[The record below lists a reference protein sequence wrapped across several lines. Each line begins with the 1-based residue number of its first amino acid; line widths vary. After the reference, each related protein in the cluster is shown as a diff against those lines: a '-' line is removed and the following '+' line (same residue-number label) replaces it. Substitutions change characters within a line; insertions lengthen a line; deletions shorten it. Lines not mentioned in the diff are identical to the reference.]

1 MNHLQK
7 LASQVRIR
15 LFALIGLQTI
25 FVVGL
30 WRMLDSYGTWGDNV
44 NSAIVAILALLL
56 AWLVA
61 TLSAQLAL
69 EPTTALWQ
77 AVVHLLDGSRG
88 VAAPKVDKLHVGRE
102 LVTNLTTQ
110 IYQLASEAK
119 QLDTPS
125 GRGIGNG
132 GILKHL
138 PVPVIGL
145 DKDRNIAFAN
155 EATAAYMARPM
166 NELIGANFYSTVDLA
181 FSGDQTF
188 DLWLKET
195 VSQRANA
202 TTSWNRV
209 RFKAADGTLRQ
220 FDLAVEYNQD
230 NPEGV
235 DVILTMFDHSE
246 LYGQDD
252 EGISF
257 IALCVHELRTP
268 LTLLR
273 GYIEVFERE
282 LPADMQPE
290 LKDYIRKMNAA
301 ARQLTAFVSNILNV
315 ARAESDQLVLSL
327 QKNDWKE
334 VLENAVTNLSLLA
347 EVRGITLECTVAS
360 DLPAVGVDRV
370 SIYEVI
376 NNLVDN
382 AIKYSGD
389 GKKIV
394 VQSQL
399 KDGMVE
405 TTVRDE
411 GVGIPASI
419 VPNLFTKF
427 YRNFRNRSQ
436 IGGTGLGLYL
446 CKAIVGAH
454 GGNIWVQ
461 SKVGQG
467 TTIGFTLMPYD
478 KLAEELKNSDNK
490 EIVRG
495 AHGWIKNHSL
505 YRR

>member
-15 LFALIGLQTI
+15 LFALIALQTI

-30 WRMLDSYGTWGDNV
+30 WRVLDSYSLWGDNV
-44 NSAIVAILALLL
+44 NSAIVAVLALLFAWMVAAL
-56 AWLVA
+56 A
-61 TLSAQLAL
+61 TQLAL
-69 EPTTALWQ
+69 EPTAALWQ

-119 QLDTPS
+119 QLDAPA
-125 GRGIGNG
+125 GGQDNG
-132 GILKHL
+132 SILKHL

-145 DKDRNIAFAN
+145 DKDRNIAFVN
-155 EATAAYMARPM
+155 EAAANYTGRPLG
-166 NELIGANFYSTVDLA
+166 ELLGANFYSTLDLA
-181 FSGDQTF
+181 FSGDRTF

-195 VSQRANA
+195 VSKRANA
-202 TTSWNRV
+202 TTSWDRV
-209 RFKAADGTLRQ
+209 RFKAADDSLRQ

-230 NPEGV
+230 NPDGV

-246 LYGQDD
+246 LYSQDD

-301 ARQLTAFVSNILNV
+301 ARQLTAFVGNILNV

-334 VLENAVTNLSLLA
+334 VLENAVANLSLLA
-347 EVRGITLECTVAS
+347 EVRGITLECTVAA

-382 AIKYSGD
+382 AIKYSGE

-394 VQSQL
+394 IHSQL

-405 TTVRDE
+405 TTVKDE

-446 CKAIVGAH
+446 CKAIIGAH

>member
-7 LASQVRIR
+7 LVSQVRLRIFC
-15 LFALIGLQTI
+15 LVALQSLLVIGVWHLLSA
-25 FVVGL
+25 VSPL
-30 WRMLDSYGTWGDNV
+30 GDNV
-44 NSAIVAILALLL
+44 TLVIESIIVLLI
-56 AWLVA
+56 AWGVA
-61 TLSAQLAL
+61 VIASQLAL
-69 EPTTALWQ
+69 EPTAALWQ
-77 AVVHLLDGSRG
+77 AVVHLLDGKRG
-88 VAAPKVDKLHVGRE
+88 VQAPAIDKLHVGRE
-102 LVTNLTTQ
+102 LVTSLSTQ
-110 IYQLASEAK
+110 IYQLASEAVR
-119 QLDTPS
+119 LDAPKGTTGAGS
-125 GRGIGNG
+125 
-132 GILKHL
+132 ILKHL
-138 PVPVIGL
+138 PVPVMGL
-145 DKDRNIAFAN
+145 NKDHTIVFAN
-155 EATAAYMARPM
+155 EAAATYTGRPLD
-166 NELIGANFYSTVDLA
+166 EIIGADFYSTLDLA
-181 FSGDQTF
+181 FSGEKTF
-188 DLWLKET
+188 DLWLKE
-195 VSQRANA
+195 VGNNRANA
-202 TTSWNRV
+202 TASWDRV
-209 RFKAADGTLRQ
+209 RFKAADGSLRQ

-246 LYGQDD
+246 LYSQDD
-252 EGISF
+252 EGIGF

-282 LPADMQPE
+282 LPTDMQPE
-290 LKDYIRKMNAA
+290 LKDYVRKMNAA
-301 ARQLTAFVSNILNV
+301 ARQLTSFVGNILNV

-327 QKNDWKE
+327 QKNDWKD
-334 VLENAVTNLSLLA
+334 VVENATANLKLLA
-347 EVRGITLECTVAS
+347 EVRGISLECQVAP

-370 SIYEVI
+370 SIYEVM

-389 GKKIV
+389 SKKIV
-394 VQSQL
+394 ISSQMR
-399 KDGMVE
+399 DGMVE
-405 TTVRDE
+405 TTVQDW
-411 GVGIPASI
+411 GVGIPEST

-446 CKAIVGAH
+446 CKAIIAAH

-467 TTIGFTLMPYD
+467 TIIGFTLMPYD
-478 KLAEELKNSDNK
+478 KLAEEQKNSDNK

>member
-1 MNHLQK
+1 MDHLQQ
-7 LASQVRIR
+7 LASQVRLR
-15 LFALIGLQTI
+15 LFAFIALQTV

-30 WRMLDSYGTWGDNV
+30 WQVLDNYSPWGETV
-44 NSAIVAILALLL
+44 NSAIVALLALLL
-56 AWLVA
+56 AWVVSA
-61 TLSAQLAL
+61 LSTQLAL

-77 AVVHLLDGSRG
+77 AVVHLLEGSRG

-102 LVTNLTTQ
+102 LVTSLTTQ

-119 QLDTPS
+119 QLDAPAAGDGTS
-125 GRGIGNG
+125 S
-132 GILKHL
+132 ILKHL

-145 DKDRNIAFAN
+145 NKERNIAFAN
-155 EATAAYMARPM
+155 EAAASYIQRPLA
-166 NELIGANFYSTVDLA
+166 ELTGANFYSTFDLA
-181 FSGDQTF
+181 FSGEQTF
-188 DLWLKET
+188 DLWLKDID
-195 VSQRANA
+195 SRRANA
-202 TTSWNRV
+202 STSWDRV
-209 RFKAADGTLRQ
+209 RFKTADGTLRQ

-246 LYGQDD
+246 LYSQDD

-282 LPADMQPE
+282 LPADMEPE

-301 ARQLTAFVSNILNV
+301 ARQLTAFVGNILNV

-327 QKNDWKE
+327 QKNDWSE
-334 VLENAVTNLSLLA
+334 VLQSAVSNLKLLA
-347 EVRGITLECTVAS
+347 EVRGITLECTVAA

-370 SIYEVI
+370 SIYEVL

-389 GKKIV
+389 SKKIV
-394 VQSQL
+394 ISSQL

-405 TTVRDE
+405 TTVRDQ
-411 GVGIPASI
+411 GVGIQAST

-427 YRNFRNRSQ
+427 YRNFRNRAQ

-446 CKAIVGAH
+446 CKAIIGAH

-467 TTIGFTLMPYD
+467 TTVGFTLMPYD
-478 KLAEELKNSDNK
+478 KVAEELKNGDNK
-490 EIVRG
+490 DIVRG

>member
-7 LASQVRIR
+7 LVSQVRIR
-15 LFALIGLQTI
+15 LFALIALQTV

-30 WRMLDSYGTWGDNV
+30 WRVLDAYSIWGDNV
-44 NSAIVAILALLL
+44 NSAIVAILALLM
-56 AWLVA
+56 AWIVA
-61 TLSAQLAL
+61 ALGTQLAL

-88 VAAPKVDKLHVGRE
+88 VAAPKIDKLHVGRE
-102 LVTNLTTQ
+102 LVTNLSTQ

-119 QLDTPS
+119 QLDAPA
-125 GRGIGNG
+125 G
-132 GILKHL
+132 GEGTSSILKHL
-138 PVPVIGL
+138 PVPVLGL
-145 DKDRNIAFAN
+145 DKDSNIAFAN
-155 EATAAYMARPM
+155 EAAAGYTGRPM
-166 NELIGANFYSTVDLA
+166 NELIGANFYSTLDLA
-181 FSGDQTF
+181 FSGDKTF

-195 VSQRANA
+195 VSKRANA
-202 TTSWNRV
+202 TTSWDRV
-209 RFKAADGTLRQ
+209 RFTAADGTLRQ

-246 LYGQDD
+246 LYSQDD

-301 ARQLTAFVSNILNV
+301 ARQLTAFVGNILNV

-347 EVRGITLECTVAS
+347 EVRGISLECT
-360 DLPAVGVDRV
+360 
-370 SIYEVI
+370 VI

-394 VQSQL
+394 IHSQL

-446 CKAIVGAH
+446 CKAIIGAH

-461 SKVGQG
+461 SKLGQG

>member
-7 LASQVRIR
+7 LSSQVRIR
-15 LFALIGLQTI
+15 LFALIALQTI

-30 WRMLDSYGTWGDNV
+30 WRVLDSYGTWGDNV
-44 NSAIVAILALLL
+44 NSAIVSILALIL
-56 AWLVA
+56 AWLASAFA
-61 TLSAQLAL
+61 TQLAL

-77 AVVHLLDGSRG
+77 TIVHLLDGKRG
-88 VAAPKVDKLHVGRE
+88 VLPPTVDKLHVGRE
-102 LVTNLTTQ
+102 LVTSLSTQ
-110 IYQLASEAK
+110 IYQLASEATH
-119 QLDTPS
+119 LETPS
-125 GRGIGNG
+125 GTDGPSS
-132 GILKHL
+132 ILKHL

-145 DKDRNIAFAN
+145 DKAQNIVFAN
-155 EATAAYMARPM
+155 EAAANYSQHPDAD
-166 NELIGANFYSTVDLA
+166 LVGANFYSTFDLA
-181 FSGDQTF
+181 FSGDKTF
-188 DLWLKET
+188 DLWLKD
-195 VSQRANA
+195 VGNNRANA
-202 TTSWNRV
+202 STSWDRV
-209 RFKAADGTLRQ
+209 RFKTADGTLRQ
-220 FDLAVEYNQD
+220 FDLAAEYNQD

-235 DVILTMFDHSE
+235 DVILAMFDHSE
-246 LYGQDD
+246 LYSQDD

-282 LPADMQPE
+282 LPSDLQPE
-290 LKDYIRKMNAA
+290 LADYVRKMNAA
-301 ARQLTAFVSNILNV
+301 ARQLTAFVGNILNV

-327 QKNDWKE
+327 QKNNWAE
-334 VLENAVTNLSLLA
+334 VLENAVTNLKLLA
-347 EVRGITLECTVAS
+347 EVRGISLECTVAP
-360 DLPAVGVDRV
+360 DLPAAGVDRV
-370 SIYEVI
+370 SIYEVL

-389 GKKIV
+389 SKKIV
-394 VQSQL
+394 VKSYL
-399 KDGMVE
+399 KDGMIE
-405 TTVRDE
+405 TVIQDY

-446 CKAIVGAH
+446 CKAIIGAH

-461 SKVGQG
+461 SKVGEG

>member
-1 MNHLQK
+1 VNHLQK

-15 LFALIGLQTI
+15 LFALFALQTI
-25 FVVGL
+25 LVGGL
-30 WRMLDSYGTWGDNV
+30 WWLLSVHSPFADTV
-44 NSAIVAILALLL
+44 TAAILAIGALLL
-56 AWLVA
+56 AWLGAALA
-61 TLSAQLAL
+61 TQLSL

-77 AVVHLLDGSRG
+77 VIVHLLDGRRD
-88 VAAPKVDKLHVGRE
+88 VEPPKVDRLHVGRE
-102 LVTNLTTQ
+102 LVTSLSTQ
-110 IYQLASEAK
+110 IYQLASSAK
-119 QLDTPS
+119 QLDIPTGDLQPDS
-125 GRGIGNG
+125 
-132 GILKHL
+132 ILKHL

-145 DKDRNIAFAN
+145 DKDGTVVVAN
-155 EATAAYMARPM
+155 ETAAAYSERPLG
-166 NELIGANFYSTVDLA
+166 ELIGANFYSTFDLA
-181 FSGDQTF
+181 FSGDQTL
-188 DLWLKET
+188 DVWLKDIG
-195 VSQRANA
+195 SRRANDS
-202 TTSWNRV
+202 TSWDRV
-209 RFKAADGTLRQ
+209 RFKTTEGTIRQ
-220 FDLAVEYNQD
+220 FDLAAEYNKD
-230 NPEGV
+230 NPNGA
-235 DVILTMFDHSE
+235 DVILAMFDHSE
-246 LYGQDD
+246 RYSQDD

-282 LPADMQPE
+282 LPSDLPPE
-290 LKDYIRKMNAA
+290 LNDYVRKMNAA
-301 ARQLTAFVSNILNV
+301 ARQLTAFVGNILNV

-327 QKNDWKE
+327 QKNDWSE
-334 VLENAVTNLSLLA
+334 VLESAVINLKLLA
-347 EVRGITLECTVAS
+347 EVRGITLECKVAD

-382 AIKYSGD
+382 AIKYSEA

-394 VQSQL
+394 ISSQL

-405 TTVRDE
+405 TTVQDW
-411 GVGIPASI
+411 GVGIDAST

-427 YRNFRNRSQ
+427 YRNFRNRTK

-446 CKAIVGAH
+446 CKAIVSAH

-478 KLAEELKNSDNK
+478 KLASDLKNSDNK
-490 EIVRG
+490 EIIRG

>member
-7 LASQVRIR
+7 LVSQVRIR
-15 LFALIGLQTI
+15 LFGLFAVQTLLLGALWWLLTEHTNWPDAVMAGL
-25 FVVGL
+25 
-30 WRMLDSYGTWGDNV
+30 
-44 NSAIVAILALLL
+44 LAAGALAL
-56 AWLVA
+56 AWLGA
-61 TLSAQLAL
+61 TLATRLSL

-77 AVVHLLDGSRG
+77 TVVHLLDGQRDIEP
-88 VAAPKVDKLHVGRE
+88 PKVDRLHVGRE
-102 LVTNLTTQ
+102 LVSSLSTQ
-110 IYQLASEAK
+110 IYQLASSAK
-119 QLDTPS
+119 QLDAPAGSDQPS
-125 GRGIGNG
+125 GV
-132 GILKHL
+132 LKHL

-145 DKDRNIAFAN
+145 DKDQNIRFAN
-155 EATAAYMARPM
+155 ETAASYSQRPAA
-166 NELIGANFYSTVDLA
+166 ELIGANFYSTFDLA
-181 FSGDQTF
+181 FSGERTF
-188 DLWLKET
+188 DQWLT
-195 VSQRANA
+195 DISGRRANDTA
-202 TTSWNRV
+202 SWDRV
-209 RFKAADGTLRQ
+209 RFKAPDGSARQ
-220 FDLAVEYNQD
+220 FDLAATYNQAD
-230 NPEGV
+230 PDGV
-235 DVILTMFDHSE
+235 DVVLAMFDHSE
-246 LYGQDD
+246 LYAQDD

-282 LPADMQPE
+282 LPADLAPE
-290 LKDYIRKMNAA
+290 IKDYVRKMNAA
-301 ARQLTAFVSNILNV
+301 ARQLTAFVGNILNV
-315 ARAESDQLVLSL
+315 ARAESDQLVLDL
-327 QKNDWKE
+327 QKNDWSD
-334 VLENAVTNLSLLA
+334 VLESAVTNLKLLA
-347 EVRGITLECTVAS
+347 EVRGIELQCKVA
-360 DLPAVGVDRV
+360 DGLPAVGVDRV

-382 AIKYSGD
+382 AIKYSTE

-394 VQSQL
+394 VSSQL

-405 TTVRDE
+405 TTVQDW
-411 GVGIPASI
+411 GVGIPAST

-427 YRNFRNRSQ
+427 YRNFRNRAQ

-446 CKAIVGAH
+446 CKAIVSAH

-490 EIVRG
+490 EIIRG

>member
-1 MNHLQK
+1 VNHLQK

-15 LFALIGLQTI
+15 LFGLYALQTI
-25 FVVGL
+25 LAGCL
-30 WRMLDSYGTWGDNV
+30 WWLLSAYSPFGDTIN
-44 NSAIVAILALLL
+44 AAILGIGALAL
-56 AWLVA
+56 AWFGAVVA
-61 TLSAQLAL
+61 TQLSL
-69 EPTTALWQ
+69 EPTAALWQ
-77 AVVHLLDGSRG
+77 AIVHLLDGKRG
-88 VAAPKVDKLHVGRE
+88 VEPPKVDRLHVGRE
-102 LVTNLTTQ
+102 LVTSLSTQ
-110 IYQLASEAK
+110 IYQLASSAT
-119 QLDTPS
+119 QLDIPTGDLQPD
-125 GRGIGNG
+125 N
-132 GILKHL
+132 ILKHL

-145 DKDRNIAFAN
+145 DKDHNIVVAN
-155 EATAAYMARPM
+155 EAAATYSQKPL
-166 NELIGANFYSTVDLA
+166 NELLGANFYSTFDLA
-181 FSGDQTF
+181 FSGDQTL
-188 DLWLKET
+188 DVWLKDI
-195 VSQRANA
+195 SSRRANDTA
-202 TTSWNRV
+202 SWDRV
-209 RFKAADGTLRQ
+209 RFKTADGSVRQ
-220 FDLAVEYNQD
+220 FDLAVEYNKD
-230 NPEGV
+230 NPAGA

-246 LYGQDD
+246 RYNQDD
-252 EGISF
+252 EGIGF

-282 LPADMQPE
+282 LPADLPPE
-290 LKDYIRKMNAA
+290 LNDYVRKMNAA
-301 ARQLTAFVSNILNV
+301 ARQLTAFVGNILNV
-315 ARAESDQLVLSL
+315 ARTESDQLALSL
-327 QKNDWKE
+327 QKNDWAE
-334 VLENAVTNLSLLA
+334 VLQNAVTNLKLLA
-347 EVRGITLECTVAS
+347 EVRGITLECQVAP

-370 SIYEVI
+370 SIYEVM

-389 GKKIV
+389 SKKIV
-394 VQSQL
+394 ISSQL

-405 TTVRDE
+405 TVVQDW
-411 GVGIPASI
+411 GVGVPAST

-427 YRNFRNRSQ
+427 YRNFRNRAQ

-446 CKAIVGAH
+446 CKAIINAH

-467 TTIGFTLMPYD
+467 TIIGFTLMPYD